1 MTVSKSSS
9 RVSVPSGLRCRVRLA
24 DGRVFTGELPPERH
38 RALQLGLLHAHG
50 DGLVEIAAGERR
62 DGRLAIITRPRAD
75 QPARADHFVA
85 GGATGGKDWL
95 GRLLALVERHARL
108 GREVFAAPALR
119 STPHPAKT
127 AVTHTRVLWVDVDSD
142 DPTRPKA
149 TSATAV
155 GTLQIS
161 VGSGG
166 VHAYWR
172 LTHPLPSQQTID
184 GTLIEPIER
193 AHTRI
198 SLAVVVGVLDVRRAL
213 VVVVAGGPPDLDEAV
228 AFVESLRASVGH
240 KGPQLQPAR

>member
-1 MTVSKSSS
+1 M
-9 RVSVPSGLRCRVRLA
+9 
-24 DGRVFTGELPPERH
+24 
-38 RALQLGLLHAHG
+38 
-50 DGLVEIAAGERR
+50 
-62 DGRLAIITRPRAD
+62 
-75 QPARADHFVA
+75 
-85 GGATGGKDWL
+85 
-95 GRLLALVERHARL
+95 
-108 GREVFAAPALR
+108 FAAPALR